1 MEKQIKLTPGYD
13 PDKYRDELCKKG
25 QRIRST
31 MTSQEY
37 ITYINER
44 GKELS
49 QLIKSGNVADIYKS
63 DLKTKHG

>member
-1 MEKQIKLTPGYD
+1 MSKEIRLKPGYD
-13 PDKYRDELCKKG
+13 PDKYRDELCKRGEK
-25 QRIRST
+25 IRST

-49 QLIKSGNVADIYKS
+49 QLIKSGNVADIYKPEIKET
-63 DLKTKHG
+63 L